1 MFYLL
6 FLVVHD
12 DNAYDESFEGMGAYY
27 LLRESR
33 RLASVLTPLP
43 SSSIASLSPQ
53 ETRNAKVA
61 AEEKDIR
68 LYGGMMF
75 ENNSKRMFVNK
86 LVSISCC
93 R

>member
-1 MFYLL
+1 
-6 FLVVHD
+6 V
-12 DNAYDESFEGMGAYY
+12 
-27 LLRESR
+27 
-33 RLASVLTPLP
+33 
-43 SSSIASLSPQ
+43 SPQ
-53 ETRNAKVA
+53 ETRKSKVA

-86 LVSISCC
+86 LVGLSCC